1 MKAARFLSLFWVFSW
16 VIGFWAG
23 PASGLTIYRFGGEDR
38 PKPPEEGQAGVD
50 FRQLSWMDFDAEPHG
65 EIIDLDVDSTGI
77 QPLKRNPDFN
87 IAPAIEEKG
96 GKYLRADVNVEVWD
110 GDTGTFWLAEQYLCA
125 KHRSG
130 SRSCI
135 DVFGRSGTA
144 NIYLGGLYN
153 IDRIRVISG
162 FTDPGRTVGILRVHI
177 GPRPIVNY
185 GIVPPKSPWIVEIRD
200 NREQILDIP
209 IPAHEAVEFVQVALA
224 EHNTDWEVNEIEVY
238 AKGFVKQ
245 ATYISDVID
254 FEQPMAWGDL
264 RWSGVQEPGAQVLIR
279 TRSGLDEDA
288 DVFWRFTG
296 RGSKAEVSRAGY
308 SGLKLNERAGIT
320 HDLDHWTF
328 WSAPYDFADS
338 SGTPVVSASPR
349 RYFQFKIDFLPRENA
364 GGRVGFVELRA
375 SEPVATNL
383 VGEVWPVEAK
393 VGQQSTFTYAL
404 RPTIHPGDVGFD
416 QLEIETSS
424 IISAVE
430 AVRIGDVPV
439 TFTVEAEEPHR
450 LAVSFPRLQEQDSG
464 TLVEVDFAAQVLRYG
479 AIFAAQVS
487 DSDQPLEVPQGVNPG
502 DATTKYEGN
511 RVSVATAAQ
520 EQRLLQVRVEPTI
533 FTPNGDGRNDQIGIF
548 YHILEITGS
557 AQVTVEVWDLSGRR
571 VRQVYSGA
579 DGIGEYER
587 AWDGRDEADS
597 LVPPGIYLYRVSVDA
612 DREKVEKTGV
622 VYATY

>member
-1 MKAARFLSLFWVFSW
+1 MKVARFLSLFWVFSW
-16 VIGFWAG
+16 VIGFWAN

-38 PKPPEEGQAGVD
+38 PKPPEEGHAGVH
-50 FRQLSWMDFDAEPHG
+50 FRQLNWMDFDAEPHG
-65 EIIDLDVDSTGI
+65 ETIDLDVDSAGI

-87 IAPAIEEKG
+87 IAPGIEERG
-96 GKYLRADVNVEVWD
+96 GAYLRADVNVEVWD
-110 GDTGTFWLAEQYLCA
+110 GDTGTFWLAEKYLCA
-125 KHRSG
+125 EHGIRSG
-130 SRSCI
+130 ACT
-135 DVFGRSGTA
+135 DDFGRGGTA
-144 NIYLGGLYN
+144 NIFLGGLYT

-162 FTDPGRTVGILRVHI
+162 LTEPSRTVGILRVHI
-177 GPRPIVNY
+177 GPLPIVQY
-185 GIVPPKSPWIVEIRD
+185 GIVPPKSPWIVEVRD
-200 NREQILDIP
+200 NRKQTLDIP
-209 IPAHEAVEFVQVALA
+209 IPPHEAVEFVQVALA

-254 FEQPMAWGDL
+254 FERPMAWGDL
-264 RWSGVQEPGAQVLIR
+264 RWSGVQEPGAQVLIQ
-279 TRSGLDEDA
+279 TRSGLDNDA
-288 DVFWRFTG
+288 DAFWRFTG
-296 RGSKAEVSRAGY
+296 RGGKTEVSRAGY
-308 SGLKLNERAGIT
+308 NDLKVNEKAGIT
-320 HDLDHWTF
+320 YDLDHWTF

-349 RYFQFKIDFLPRENA
+349 RYFQFKVDFLPQEND

-393 VGQQSTFTYAL
+393 VGQQSSFTYAL

-416 QLEIETSS
+416 RLEIETSS
-424 IISAVE
+424 IINAVE

-439 TFTVEAEEPHR
+439 AFAVEAEEPHR

-487 DSDQPLEVPQGVNPG
+487 DSDQPLEVPQRVNAG
-502 DATTKYEGN
+502 DATAKYEGN

-533 FTPNGDGRNDQIGIF
+533 FTPNGDGRNDRVGI
-548 YHILEITGS
+548 YYDILEITGS
-557 AQVTVEVWDLSGRR
+557 AQVTVEMRDLSGRR

-587 AWDGRDEADS
+587 AWDGRDEAGG
-597 LVPPGIYLYRVSVDA
+597 LVPPGIYLYRVWANTDQ
-612 DREKVEKTGV
+612 EKVEKTGV

>member
-1 MKAARFLSLFWVFSW
+1 MKVAQFLSLASIFSSML
-16 VIGFWAG
+16 GLWAD

-38 PKPPEEGQAGVD
+38 PKPPEEGRAGVD

-65 EIIDLDVDSTGI
+65 EAIDLAVDSTGI

-87 IAPAIEEKG
+87 IAPGIEEKG
-96 GKYLRADVNVEVWD
+96 GAHLRANINREVWD
-110 GDTGTFWLAEQYLCA
+110 GDTGTFWLAEKYLCA
-125 KHRSG
+125 DHSIRSG
-130 SRSCI
+130 ACTDDFSRA
-135 DVFGRSGTA
+135 GTA

-153 IDRIRVISG
+153 IDRLRVISG
-162 FTDPGRTVGILRVHI
+162 FTDPGRTVGILRVHL

-185 GIVPPKSPWIVEIRD
+185 GIVPPKSPYIVEVRD

-209 IPAHEAVEFVQVALA
+209 IPSHEAVEFVQVALA

-264 RWSGVQEPGAQVLIR
+264 RWSGVQESGAQVLIR
-279 TRSGLDEDA
+279 TRSGLDDDA

-296 RGSKAEVSRAGY
+296 RGSKAEVSRADY

-349 RYFQFKIDFLPRENA
+349 RYFQFKVDFLPQENA
-364 GGRVGFVELRA
+364 GGQVGFVELHA

-393 VGQQSTFTYAL
+393 VGQQSSFTYAL
-404 RPTIHPGDVGFD
+404 RPTIRPGDVGFD
-416 QLEIETSS
+416 RLEIETSS

-430 AVRIGDVPV
+430 AVRIGDAPV
-439 TFTVEAEEPHR
+439 AFTVEAEESHR
-450 LAVSFPRLQEQDSG
+450 LAVRFPRPP
-464 TLVEVDFAAQVLRYG
+464 AAGL
-479 AIFAAQVS
+479 
-487 DSDQPLEVPQGVNPG
+487 G
-502 DATTKYEGN
+502 DAG
-511 RVSVATAAQ
+511 RSRFRSPGAALRSNFCGAGVG
-520 EQRLLQVRVEPTI
+520 QRPAVGGAAGGQ
-533 FTPNGDGRNDQIGIF
+533 
-548 YHILEITGS
+548 
-557 AQVTVEVWDLSGRR
+557 SGRR
-571 VRQVYSGA
+571 YGKIRGQPGLGGHRRAGAEAVAGASRADHFYAQWRWPQRRDRHLLSHLGDYGQCTGSGGGVGLVGPPGAAGVCGRRGDRRVRAGVGWS
-579 DGIGEYER
+579 
-587 AWDGRDEADS
+587 GRDRRFGAAGN
-597 LVPPGIYLYRVSVDA
+597 LPVSGFG
-612 DREKVEKTGV
+612 RC
-622 VYATY
+622 

>member
-1 MKAARFLSLFWVFSW
+1 MKVARFLSLFWVSSW

-23 PASGLTIYRFGGEDR
+23 PASGLTIYRFGGADR
-38 PKPPEEGQAGVD
+38 PKPPEEGHAGVD
-50 FRQLSWMDFDAEPHG
+50 FRQLSWADFDAEPHG
-65 EIIDLDVDSTGI
+65 TAIDLDVDSTGI

-87 IAPAIEEKG
+87 IAPGIKEKG
-96 GKYLRADVNVEVWD
+96 GEYLRADVNSAVWD

-130 SRSCI
+130 SGACI
-135 DVFGRSGTA
+135 DVFGRAGTA
-144 NIYLGGLYN
+144 NIFLGGLYN

-177 GPRPIVNY
+177 GPLPIVNY
-185 GIVPPKSPWIVEIRD
+185 GIVPPKSPYIVEVRD

-209 IPAHEAVEFVQVALA
+209 IPPHEAVEFVQVALA

-254 FEQPMAWGDL
+254 FERPMAWGDM
-264 RWSGVQEPGAQVLIR
+264 RWSGVQDLGAQVLIQ
-279 TRSGLDEDA
+279 TRSGLDDDA

-296 RGSKAEVSRAGY
+296 RGGKIEVGRDGY
-308 SGLKLNERAGIT
+308 DDLKRDEKAGIT

-349 RYFQFKIDFLPRENA
+349 RYFQFKIDFLPREDA

-393 VGQQSTFTYAL
+393 VGQQSSFTYAL
-404 RPTIHPGDVGFD
+404 RPTIHPGDAGFD
-416 QLEIETSS
+416 RLEIETSS

-439 TFTVEAEEPHR
+439 AFAVEAEEPHR
-450 LAVSFPRLQEQDSG
+450 LAVSFPRLEERDSG

-487 DSDQPLEVPQGVNPG
+487 DSGQPLEVPQGVNAG
-502 DATTKYEGN
+502 DATAKYEGN
-511 RVSVATAAQ
+511 RVSVVTAAQ
-520 EQRLLQVRVEPTI
+520 EQKLLQVRVEPAI
-533 FTPNGDGRNDQIGIF
+533 FTPNNDGRNDEVGIR
-548 YHILEITGS
+548 YDILEITDR

-571 VRQVYSGA
+571 VRQVYAGA

>member
-1 MKAARFLSLFWVFSW
+1 MSSISSSLWP
-16 VIGFWAG
+16 GETCAG
-23 PASGLTIYRFGGEDR
+23 PGFRS
-38 PKPPEEGQAGVD
+38 PE
-50 FRQLSWMDFDAEPHG
+50 
-65 EIIDLDVDSTGI
+65 
-77 QPLKRNPDFN
+77 
-87 IAPAIEEKG
+87 
-96 GKYLRADVNVEVWD
+96 
-110 GDTGTFWLAEQYLCA
+110 
-125 KHRSG
+125 
-130 SRSCI
+130 
-135 DVFGRSGTA
+135 
-144 NIYLGGLYN
+144 
-153 IDRIRVISG
+153 
-162 FTDPGRTVGILRVHI
+162 
-177 GPRPIVNY
+177 
-185 GIVPPKSPWIVEIRD
+185 
-200 NREQILDIP
+200 
-209 IPAHEAVEFVQVALA
+209 
-224 EHNTDWEVNEIEVY
+224 
-238 AKGFVKQ
+238 
-245 ATYISDVID
+245 
-254 FEQPMAWGDL
+254 
-264 RWSGVQEPGAQVLIR
+264 AQVLIR
-279 TRSGLDEDA
+279 TRSGLDDDA

-308 SGLKLNERAGIT
+308 KDLKLNERAGIT

-338 SGTPVVSASPR
+338 SGTPVVSVSPR

-393 VGQQSTFTYAL
+393 VGQQSSFTYAL
-404 RPTIHPGDVGFD
+404 RPTIHPGDIGFD
-416 QLEIETSS
+416 RLEIETSS

-430 AVRIGDVPV
+430 AVRIGDAPV

-533 FTPNGDGRNDQIGIF
+533 FTPNGDGRNDEIGIF
-548 YHILEITGS
+548 YHILEITGR
-557 AQVTVEVWDLSGRR
+557 AQVAVEVWDLSGRR

-587 AWDGRDEADS
+587 AWDGRDEAGG

-622 VYATY
+622 LYATYMKGACR

>member
-1 MKAARFLSLFWVFSW
+1 MKAARCLSLIWGFSS
-16 VIGFWAG
+16 VIGFWPG

-38 PKPPEEGQAGVD
+38 PKPPEEGRSGVD
-50 FRQLSWMDFDAEPHG
+50 FRQLSWLNFDAEPHG
-65 EIIDLDVDSTGI
+65 ETIDLAVDSTGI

-87 IAPAIEEKG
+87 IAPGIEERG

-125 KHRSG
+125 ERSIRSG
-130 SRSCI
+130 ACTDDFSRA
-135 DVFGRSGTA
+135 GTA
-144 NIYLGGLYN
+144 NIFLGGLYN

-162 FTDPGRTVGILRVHI
+162 FTDPGRTVGVLRVHI
-177 GPRPIVNY
+177 GPLPIVNY
-185 GIVPPKSPWIVEIRD
+185 GIVPPKSPWIVEVRD

-209 IPAHEAVEFVQVALA
+209 IPPHEGVEFVQVALA
-224 EHNTDWEVNEIEVY
+224 EHNAEWEVNEIEVY
-238 AKGFVKQ
+238 AKGFVTQ
-245 ATYISDVID
+245 ATYISDIID
-254 FEQPMAWGDL
+254 FERPMAWGAL
-264 RWSGVQEPGAQVLIR
+264 RWSGVQEPGTQVLIQ
-279 TRSGLDEDA
+279 TRSGLDDDA

-296 RGSKAEVSRAGY
+296 RGSKTEVSRAAY
-308 SGLKLNERAGIT
+308 NGLKRNERAGIT

-349 RYFQFKIDFLPRENA
+349 HYFQFKVDFLPEENA
-364 GGRVGFVELRA
+364 GGRVDFVELHA

-383 VGEVWPVEAK
+383 VGEIWPVEAK
-393 VGQQSTFTYAL
+393 VGQQSSFTYVL

-416 QLEIETSS
+416 RLEIETSS

-439 TFTVEAEEPHR
+439 AFAVEAEEPHR
-450 LAVSFPRLQEQDSG
+450 LAVSFPRLDERDSG

-487 DSDQPLEVPQGVNPG
+487 DSDQPLEVPQGVNEG
-502 DATTKYEGN
+502 DATAKYEGN
-511 RVSVATAAQ
+511 RVSVVTTVQ

-533 FTPNGDGRNDQIGIF
+533 FTPNGDGRNDGVRIC
-548 YHILEITGS
+548 YHILEITGR
-557 AQVTVEVWDLSGRR
+557 AQVTVEMRDLSGRL
-571 VRQVYSGA
+571 VRQVYSDV

-587 AWDGRDEADS
+587 AWDGRDEAGG
-597 LVPPGIYLYRVSVDA
+597 LVPPGIYLYRVSADT